1 MKYSGINLTKYLQDL
16 CNENYKTFLKDI
28 KEYLNKC
35 KDIYHV
41 HEFYVMMSILCKL
54 IYTFNTIQVQTPET
68 FSFRN

>member
-1 MKYSGINLTKYLQDL
+1 MKYSGINLTKYFQDL

-35 KDIYHV
+35 KDTYHV